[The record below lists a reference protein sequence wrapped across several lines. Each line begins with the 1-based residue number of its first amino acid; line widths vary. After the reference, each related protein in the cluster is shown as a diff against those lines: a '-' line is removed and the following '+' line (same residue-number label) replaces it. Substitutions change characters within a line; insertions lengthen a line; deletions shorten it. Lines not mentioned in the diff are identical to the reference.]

1 MYLQVSE
8 KVIYGLSCVALYI
21 IYTIYSK
28 YIYLKQQDTL
38 DHIYTS
44 LKQTI
49 KNYLKNYEYRNVF
62 YFELLEMA
70 FKLHKYFLQK

>member
-8 KVIYGLSCVALYI
+8 KVVYGLSCVALYI

-28 YIYLKQQDTL
+28 YIY
-38 DHIYTS
+38 

>member
-8 KVIYGLSCVALYI
+8 KVVYGLSCVALYI

-44 LKQTI
+44 LKQPSTLYI
-49 KNYLKNYEYRNVF
+49 IYINGLYCHDCKNQSY
-62 YFELLEMA
+62 
-70 FKLHKYFLQK
+70 KLQY